1 MKLIRRFILPA
12 MALSVLSPAPAMA
25 HLVTSGL
32 GPFYDGAL
40 HLAMSP
46 DDLLGLIAVT
56 LLAGMHGAMT
66 GRLTVMVLPIAWFVA
81 GLVGLNLPVTI
92 YLPWLSFLSFM
103 FMGVLVAINP
113 KLHPKAVASL
123 AGLFGVIHGLF
134 NGSALAAIG
143 AGPLALSGIAVTVL
157 IAGLLISAFVVSL
170 RSAWTRIAV
179 RVAGS
184 WVAAVGML
192 MFGWLV
198 KGTG

>member
-1 MKLIRRFILPA
+1 MKLIRTITLPTI
-12 MALSVLSPAPAMA
+12 ALTVFSPPDAMA

-40 HLAMSP
+40 HLAISP
-46 DDLLGLIAVT
+46 DDLLGLLAIT
-56 LLAGMHGAMT
+56 LLAGLCGART
-66 GRLTVMVLPIAWFVA
+66 GRLTIIFLPLAWFVA
-81 GLVGLNLPVTI
+81 GLAGLNLPVTI
-92 YLPWLSFLSFM
+92 DLPWLSILSFLVL
-103 FMGVLVAINP
+103 GVLVAINP

-123 AGLFGVIHGLF
+123 AGLFGLIHGLF

-143 AGPLALSGIAVTVL
+143 AGPLALTGIVVTVL
-157 IAGLLISAFVVSL
+157 VIALIISAFVVSL
-170 RSAWTRIAV
+170 HTAWTRIAV

-198 KGTG
+198 RGTG